1 MGERLQAW
9 TDYSTAPPSQ
19 VVLKVQQDASGH
31 AYRVR
36 LDPQA
41 VP

>member
-19 VVLKVQQDASGH
+19 VVLKMQQDAVGS
-31 AYRVR
+31 AYRMTVD
-36 LDPQA
+36 LQA
-41 VP
+41 IP